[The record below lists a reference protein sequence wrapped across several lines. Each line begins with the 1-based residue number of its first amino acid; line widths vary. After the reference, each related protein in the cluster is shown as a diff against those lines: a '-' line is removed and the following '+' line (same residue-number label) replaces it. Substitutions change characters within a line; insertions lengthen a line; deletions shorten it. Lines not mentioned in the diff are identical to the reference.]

1 MKNFAKIR
9 IVAMTL
15 AVLGSLG
22 SLGSANAS
30 VITLQTGFSNAGA
43 QASAEAYRSVVDA
56 AVANAG
62 AGYEG
67 PRIMA
72 CLAPTQISRSNRT
85 ICDGLTA
92 ILANSLNSPPTS
104 ALVTTPSRCMVW
116 QAAAMA
122 RNKSNSILVPAF
134 KASTSKL

>member
-22 SLGSANAS
+22 SANAS
-30 VITLQTGFSNAGA
+30 VITVQTGFSNAGA